1 MFYSHPSL
9 FEPLAVEEWEP
20 HALTHDEWP
29 RRDYRA
35 VYAWRMARL
44 EAFKHNPTLL
54 QGALAYYA
62 RPENAATFI
71 MHWLDTYDPR
81 KEGIKWLPFVMF
93 EKQAEFI
100 NFLNSCVTDSE
111 SGLVEK
117 ARDMGATWLCVCWS
131 VWAWRFQRDI
141 AIGWGSRKQELVDR
155 LGDMDSIF
163 EKIRQSIDRLP
174 AVFRPNYTGAFMKVV
189 NHDNG
194 ASITGE
200 SGDNIGRGGRKRIYF
215 KDESAHY
222 ERPELI
228 EAALGDNTNTQIDIS
243 SVNGTAN
250 VFYRRRKAGVD
261 WPFVTPGKT
270 RVFVFRYSDHP
281 EKTKEWYE
289 RRRSKYENEG
299 MAHIF
304 AQEVDRNYAA
314 AISNAIIPL
323 AWLEACR
330 DAHKRIPGMLDGPN
344 HGGFDV
350 ADEGL
355 DTNAISRS
363 KGRVLLYSE
372 EWGDRD
378 PGAAA
383 RRVIIH
389 FNQFGKGTIVNYD
402 NIGVGAAVKS
412 EINRLVTDKEAAF
425 NVLCDFV
432 GWNAGAAVQ
441 HGYEHVI
448 EDDNETPLNK
458 DYFQNMKAQA
468 WWSMRMACMRT
479 YQRIVQGREHPADKC
494 ISFASSNPLIEK
506 LIEELAQP
514 VMVPGS
520 SLKMVI
526 DKKPEGSK
534 SPNLADAAVMDYFPI
549 LDGSSGLLIGGRN

>member
-1 MFYSHPSL
+1 MTFWQHPSL
-9 FEPLAVEEWEP
+9 FDPLPVQEWEP
-20 HALTHDEWP
+20 RALTHDEWQK
-29 RRDYRA
+29 RDYRA

-44 EAFKHNPTLL
+44 AAFEANPILL
-54 QGALAYYA
+54 RGALAWYA

-71 MHWLDTYDPR
+71 MHWCDTYDPR
-81 KEGIKWLPFVMF
+81 KDGIKWVPFVMF
-93 EKQAEFI
+93 IKQADFI
-100 NFLNSCVTDSE
+100 DFLNSCVTDGE

-131 VWAWRFQRDI
+131 IWAWRFQRDI
-141 AIGWGSRKQELVDR
+141 AIGWGSRKEQLVDK

-163 EKIRQSIDRLP
+163 EKLRQSVERLP
-174 AVFRPNYTGAFMKVV
+174 HCFRPNYNAAYMKVI
-189 NHDNG
+189 NNDNG
-194 ASITGE
+194 AVITGE

-250 VFYRRRKAGVD
+250 VFYRRRKTGVD
-261 WPFVTPGKT
+261 WPLKSPGKT
-270 RVFVFRYSDHP
+270 RVFVFRYTDHP

-299 MAHIF
+299 MSHIF

-323 AWLEACR
+323 AWLDACR
-330 DAHKRIPGMLDGPN
+330 DAHKKIPGMLDGRN

-350 ADEGL
+350 ADEGI

-363 KGRVLLYSE
+363 KGRVQLYSE

-378 PGAAA
+378 PGNAA
-383 RRVIIH
+383 RRAIVH
-389 FNQFGKGTIVNYD
+389 FNQFGKDTIVNYD

-412 EINRLVTDKEAAF
+412 EINRLADDKI
-425 NVLCDFV
+425 VMCHFV

-441 HGYEHVI
+441 HGYERVI
-448 EDDNETPLNK
+448 EDDDESPLNK
-458 DYFQNMKAQA
+458 DYFYNMKAQA
-468 WWSMRMACMRT
+468 WWNMRMCALRT
-479 YQRIVQGREHPADKC
+479 YQVIVQGKSHPADKC
-494 ISFASSNPLIEK
+494 ISFASSNPLIDK

-520 SLKMVI
+520 HLKMVI
-526 DKKPEGSK
+526 DKKPDGSK
-534 SPNLADAAVMDYFPI
+534 SPNLADAAVMDYFAI
-549 LDGSSGLLIGGRN
+549 LDGSSGILIGGRN